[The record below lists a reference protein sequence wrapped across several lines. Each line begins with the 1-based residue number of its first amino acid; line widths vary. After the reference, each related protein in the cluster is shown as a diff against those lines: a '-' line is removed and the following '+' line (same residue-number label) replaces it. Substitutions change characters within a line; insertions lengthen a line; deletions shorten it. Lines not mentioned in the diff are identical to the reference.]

1 MEERIGVFI
10 SNAFQNF
17 GDTTT
22 RGACN
27 NNTLQTHIKQHAKD
41 EHGVRHLDGFTRS
54 SIGDDE
60 LLVVVAPGDLA

>member
-1 MEERIGVFI
+1 MYSTSTCMLYCMEERIGVFI

-27 NNTLQTHIKQHAKD
+27 KQHTTNA
-41 EHGVRHLDGFTRS
+41 H
-54 SIGDDE
+54 
-60 LLVVVAPGDLA
+60 